1 MQQLEYPLLLF
12 LDGFGALLYLAC
24 QMVEA
29 GRQLVIVVHHFRE
42 SRDGD
47 GHIMDDLK
55 VVLHVGDGVE
65 GFGIGHWACDCVP
78 GE

>member
-12 LDGFGALLYLAC
+12 LDGLGALHYLAC

-29 GRQLVIVVHHFRE
+29 GGQLLVVVHHFRE
-42 SRDGD
+42 LGDGD

-55 VVLHVGDGVE
+55 VVLHVGAC
-65 GFGIGHWACDCVP
+65 GF
-78 GE
+78 